1 MKTRR
6 SPRGKSPKPT
16 LSNARLAANRQ
27 NARKSTGPRTPE
39 GKARSSRNAL
49 KHGLAAAAR
58 DQPTLEKITVLAAAL
73 AEGSTDWDVR
83 AYSHSVAEA
92 ELDVQRV
99 REARVL
105 EHEAAGSGFSN
116 KERSPAAWVLRLFRL
131 ERYERRAFSR
141 RNRAIR
147 GLEAAKAGPRP
158 GSALVERG
166 RRVIAEFWRNEPTE
180 PRAEVWHNEPTNAR
194 SEISHNEATEASS
207 ESWRNEAPEP
217 SAEVRPN
224 EPNGARSKT
233 RRNEPTETSG
243 DNRQNEATGSGT
255 PDAALRPAG
264 LKPALRQGSH
274 QALLRC
280 DQMPWLSEA
289 RHQRR

>member
-1 MKTRR
+1 
-6 SPRGKSPKPT
+6 
-16 LSNARLAANRQ
+16 
-27 NARKSTGPRTPE
+27 
-39 GKARSSRNAL
+39 
-49 KHGLAAAAR
+49 
-58 DQPTLEKITVLAAAL
+58 
-73 AEGSTDWDVR
+73 
-83 AYSHSVAEA
+83 VAEA
-92 ELDVQRV
+92 QLDLQRV
-99 REARVL
+99 REACVL
-105 EHEAAGSGFSN
+105 EHEAAGPGFSN
-116 KERSPAAWVLRLFRL
+116 KERSPAGWVLRLFRL

-141 RNRAIR
+141 LGRAIR

-207 ESWRNEAPEP
+207 ESWRNEATEP

-243 DNRQNEATGSGT
+243 NNRQIEATGSGA
-255 PDAALRPAG
+255 PDAALQAGEPEGGFAPRVASGAPAMRSDP
-264 LKPALRQGSH
+264 LALRSAAPG
-274 QALLRC
+274 A
-280 DQMPWLSEA
+280 PTTGPP
-289 RHQRR
+289 RRANPR